1 MVAQKCAMEVPADL
15 VATVL
20 RPVLTAMV
28 RSGFTGVV
36 DADSAGHLGPV
47 TADHQ
52 VGTTS
57 RLGMLVPPDLPSRY
71 HGDSP
76 TAASSSSRRWG
87 VSMVDTSDYRSGS
100 PHSSG
105 WCCGTRPRHARMS
118 RMQAWR
124 LCAVGS
130 VSIVMGVCSRHRPTC
145 RCDTA
150 GTASPQAMRS
160 GLVAWTRRV
169 ARRTKTAIPTHACER
184 QKGPQHSAFRRSER
198 RGGSRRSPID
208 HRDEVPAAP
217 R

>member
-1 MVAQKCAMEVPADL
+1 MVAQMCAMEVPADL

-28 RSGFTGVV
+28 RSGFTGMV

-71 HGDSP
+71 HGGSP
-76 TAASSSSRRWG
+76 TAASSSSRHWG

-169 ARRTKTAIPTHACER
+169 AAHGPPYQNRHPNPRVRT
-184 QKGPQHSAFRRSER
+184 SER
-198 RGGSRRSPID
+198 
-208 HRDEVPAAP
+208 PATLSVSA
-217 R
+217 

>member
-1 MVAQKCAMEVPADL
+1 ML
-15 VATVL
+15 
-20 RPVLTAMV
+20 V

-76 TAASSSSRRWG
+76 TAASSSSRHWG

-169 ARRTKTAIPTHACER
+169 AAHGPPYQNRHPNPRVRT
-184 QKGPQHSAFRRSER
+184 SER
-198 RGGSRRSPID
+198 
-208 HRDEVPAAP
+208 PATLSVSA
-217 R
+217 